1 METYRRRPTRAVRI
15 GPVLVGG
22 GAPVS
27 IQSMNTAKTQD
38 VSATLAQLH
47 QLQAAGCQI
56 GRLAVPDQPAA
67 QALRQIVRESPLPL
81 VADIHFDYRLAL
93 AAVEAGVAGLRL
105 NPGNIGGPD
114 RVRQVALAAK
124 AAGIPIRIGVNGGS
138 LDKHLL
144 RQYGGIT
151 AEALCRSALDQ
162 AALLESYGFHAIK
175 ISLKCTDLPVML
187 AAYRKMAKETDYPLH
202 VGVTEAGTRYRGALK
217 NAIGIGALLS
227 EGIGDTIRVSLTADP
242 VEEVQVAKE
251 ILQMLGLASGGWDL
265 VSCPTCGRTC
275 IDLISLT
282 QQVEAA
288 LSEITPKRRRKIAVM
303 GCAVNGPGEASDA
316 DLGLAGGADGGL
328 LFRYGQKVGY
338 FPEKDLLPEFLRLAK
353 LLAEEE

>member
-1 METYRRRPTRAVRI
+1 MGAFRRRQTRTVRI
-15 GPVLVGG
+15 GPVQIGG
-22 GAPVS
+22 SAPVS
-27 IQSMNTAKTQD
+27 IQSMNTTKTQD
-38 VSATLAQLH
+38 VVGTLTQLH

-56 GRLAVPDQPAA
+56 GRLAVPDQAA
-67 QALRQIVRESPLPL
+67 AVALQQIVRESPLPL

-93 AAVEAGVAGLRL
+93 AAVKAGVAGLRL

-138 LDKHLL
+138 LDKRLL
-144 RQYGGIT
+144 AQYGGVT
-151 AEALCRSALDQ
+151 ADALCQSALEQ
-162 AALLESYGFHAIK
+162 AALLESYGFYEIK

-202 VGVTEAGTRYRGALK
+202 IGVTEAGTRFRGAIK
-217 NAIGIGALLS
+217 NAIGIGTLLS
-227 EGIGDTIRVSLTADP
+227 EGIGDTLRVSLTADP
-242 VEEVQVAKE
+242 VEEVHVAKA
-251 ILQMLGLASGGWDL
+251 ILQMLDLAPGGWDL

-288 LSEITPKRRRKIAVM
+288 LAEIVPKRRRKIAVM
-303 GCAVNGPGEASDA
+303 GCAVNGPGEAADA
-316 DLGLAGGADGGL
+316 DLGLAGGVAGGL